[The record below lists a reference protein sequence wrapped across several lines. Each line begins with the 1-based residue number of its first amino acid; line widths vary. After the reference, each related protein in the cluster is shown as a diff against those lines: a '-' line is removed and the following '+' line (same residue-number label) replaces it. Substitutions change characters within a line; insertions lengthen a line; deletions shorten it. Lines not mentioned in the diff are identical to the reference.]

1 MTIYTSTVQE
11 DPDTKELILE
21 LPLDLISEMKWTIDT
36 QLVWVIDENNNVYL
50 SEVK

>member
-11 DPDTKELILE
+11 DSNTKELMLE
-21 LPLDLISEMKWTIDT
+21 LPPELLSEMNWTIDT